1 MLYRTPLR
9 MLSDLVSPKAL
20 ERIFDSGARARGK
33 TLADLNH
40 TDIAD
45 LLKRDVFKRLQLSVP
60 APLAKKRVQDV
71 LDALDQ
77 DSNKNTA
84 IRNEDSILVALEGSA
99 RRFSL
104 YFDWPEVQKLRALLN
119 VARNEMDAGKSVPG
133 LLDEGMGLVAT
144 LERRLSEGLVTQ
156 AQDIAELKS
165 ELKRFSGI
173 GGPKL
178 RRLEGLI
185 AQVEE
190 AQVQDTLSP
199 AEVERA
205 RRLALDLRKL
215 VESSVVADLGTVPAN
230 ELPDASLLAPE
241 TAERLRELDRE
252 SEARDLADLARDQA
266 VLLRVR
272 ADLARQFEGLAQRAA
287 EGQVLGPA
295 LPALREA
302 FAREHAVVLAHERE
316 RLSDLGRRLEAL
328 GESGSFGAARSDARL
343 ALQVARGTLEGG
355 ALAPDELA
363 RLESIIGTLEASATQ
378 VIQDAERT
386 ERLLA
391 LTRDTYE
398 LESAARAVRGA
409 SEALAPRIVE
419 ARAALERG
427 EVVSLDDLWAEL
439 DQRMAALARERD
451 ELDERA
457 EKVVQEYDEYRNLA
471 GETIV
476 KLGRLADFLRRSR
489 RLGQLSIEARAKYEK
504 AIVQAEALLGEARAE
519 FQAARELT
527 STFGADALSDLLGVF
542 DASGGGLFGEPTPP
556 PADPLANALEG
567 LRAPGGELALLRGER
582 VTWGQL
588 EDRLLKAARDL
599 AALVARSSGAQLG
612 SLDFEHGCL
621 FVLPLDGA
629 ALVAHIPSEGDVAAW
644 RDHLLTSK
652 NVLRAG

>member
-33 TLADLNH
+33 TIADLNH
-40 TDIAD
+40 ADIAD

-99 RRFSL
+99 KRFSL
-104 YFDWPEVQKLRALLN
+104 YFDWPEVQKLRALLG
-119 VARNEMDAGKSVPG
+119 VARAEMDAGKSVPG

-156 AQDIAELKS
+156 AQDISELKS
-165 ELKRFSGI
+165 ELKRFSGV

-190 AQVQDTLSP
+190 AQAQDTLSP

-215 VESSVVADLGTVPAN
+215 VESSVVADLGASPST
-230 ELPDASLLAPE
+230 ELPDPSLLTPE
-241 TAERLRELDRE
+241 AAERLRELDRE
-252 SEARDLADLARDQA
+252 SESRDLADLARDQA

-287 EGQVLGPA
+287 EGQVLGPD
-295 LPALREA
+295 LPALRERL
-302 FAREHAVVLAHERE
+302 AREHEVVLAQERE
-316 RLSDLGRRLEAL
+316 QLAELERRLEAL
-328 GESGSFGAARSDARL
+328 GDGGAFGAARADARL
-343 ALQVARGTLEGG
+343 ALEVARGTLAGG

-363 RLESIIGTLEASATQ
+363 RLESIIGTLESSATQ
-378 VIQDAERT
+378 VVQDAERT

-409 SEALAPRIVE
+409 SEALAPRIAE
-419 ARAALERG
+419 ARASIERG

-451 ELDERA
+451 ELDDRA
-457 EKVVQEYDEYRNLA
+457 DRVVHEYDEYRNLA

-476 KLGRLADFLRRSR
+476 KLGRLADFLRRTR

-504 AIVQAEALLGEARAE
+504 AVSQAEALLGEARAE

-542 DASGGGLFGEPTPP
+542 DAGGGGLFGEPTPP
-556 PADPLANALEG
+556 APDPLASALEN

-588 EDRLLKAARDL
+588 EDRLVKAARDL
-599 AALVARSSGAQLG
+599 AALVARSGGAHLG

-621 FVLPLDGA
+621 FVLSLDGA
-629 ALVAHIPSEGDVAAW
+629 ALVAHVPSEDDVSAW

-652 NVLRAG
+652 SALRAG